1 MPNSALECVLCGV
14 PLSRRTTGDSER
26 RFCSS
31 RHRSEY
37 YSAARRYGDE
47 LVRMGQ
53 VTIGELKSGPKWGSN
68 LPHSPPHRGALGH
81 DDPHI
86 RREYGAEG
94 EIRTP
99 DLLIT
104 NQLLYH

>member
-1 MPNSALECVLCGV
+1 MPDSALECVWCGV
-14 PLSRRTTGDSER
+14 PLSRRTTSDSRR

-53 VTIGELKSGPKWGSN
+53 VTIGELKGGPKWGSN
-68 LPHSPPHRGALGH
+68 LPHSLPRRGASGH
-81 DDPHI
+81 DDPNI
-86 RREYGAEG
+86 RRNSGAEAR
-94 EIRTP
+94 IRTA